1 MKLIRAGR
9 LARFIATLRPHNLGT
24 VRAGAAN
31 IQVTR
36 IAGGAALGLTD
47 ALRPSVID
55 LAEMHAE
62 DPKALGSLLEEIWEL
77 AGAAG
82 GRDSHARHELDERV
96 AVFLEAVGAHEVR
109 VYDRQVDR
117 LAALLWECRGQ
128 QAPAVVVPAQRREG
142 GAAA

>member
-1 MKLIRAGR
+1 VKLFRAGR
-9 LARFIATLRPHNLGT
+9 LARFLATVRPHNLGT

-31 IQVTR
+31 IQVSR

-47 ALRPSVID
+47 ALRPAVLD

-62 DPKALGSLLEEIWEL
+62 DPGSLAALLEEIWDL

-109 VYDRQVDR
+109 VYDGQVER
-117 LAALLWECRGQ
+117 LASLLWECRGR
-128 QAPAVVVPAQRREG
+128 QAPVSLPAQRREG

>member
-1 MKLIRAGR
+1 MKLFRAGR
-9 LARFIATLRPHNLGT
+9 LARFLAAIRPHNLGT
-24 VRAGAAN
+24 VRGGAAN
-31 IQVTR
+31 IQVSR

-47 ALRPSVID
+47 VLRPAILD

-62 DPKALGSLLEEIWEL
+62 DPGTLTSLLEEIWEL

-109 VYDRQVDR
+109 VYNEQVGR
-117 LAALLWECRGQ
+117 LASLLWECRGQ
-128 QAPAVVVPAQRREG
+128 QAPAVVIPAQREG